1 MNQYTDIHV
10 IECNRLHSEEARS
23 GNDEN
28 YALWTN
34 NLQDIVHLNPGD
46 QISVQSAMI
55 SERGA
60 GSGANIEI
68 KGESLGVVKQFGT
81 IVLSKHTTN
90 ISYAQVRFDNCD
102 EIRAIYTPVKK
113 EIFDNKGYFTIN
125 YFIPA
130 NGHNYIDLPR
140 RFWFSEF
147 IDTGYSPDR
156 INYTEPDSQSA
167 GMSYADPFGM
177 LDGGLPPGQIYPDRW
192 DFYDDYYQIVGVSA
206 NASLS
211 KLRKDNS
218 RYTIMVREVTY
229 NSSEAMYS
237 NRNDEY
243 KVPPHYLR
251 EPEFHTYHTYQEL
264 KEITVPVGFSSP
276 DFLATEITRQL
287 QNVEEITTFNARHPT
302 NEVDNKYTPGFNI
315 PITKSISTETYKPFT
330 VARYMGQTFNTTP
343 TEQEKLMLKFVNAST
358 HLTDGWD
365 YLNQYHIIACKRPEL
380 YEYGRLINRKEDL
393 GIALTRGSLLA
404 SSTFGVDYVLKI
416 PYDNVTLLNDFRDF
430 IQAQE
435 KYPEI
440 FNIFSDSRT
449 PYVAGD
455 TIENCRWLHINRFE
469 NASMTMYNG
478 SDAFEIKNTATLG
491 WGGYTFPTWNAS
503 KVSMKSIILPFEYD
517 PNQRDT
523 YYKLPDESKGERTYG
538 CFGRTNDGYI
548 KIYGTFFNGQGS
560 PLLSTLYNASG
571 YIEVNRKIGFDQHFS
586 APGMAYLLPCDM
598 RPSPDD
604 LINTNTH
611 ETQIMTN
618 GGDISNLTYTTDSIT
633 DYVAPSELYFGA
645 NSPKLNWNGANF
657 TISDLHT
664 PMNQGNNLLAGNTTA
679 TTVTNYNYSRNSDT
693 ESDVVYKINP
703 REDYCDFTP
712 ARKPY
717 VGNIELSG
725 YSAPA
730 KTINTSR
737 MNSNLEAWRVYD
749 SLTGILIT
757 DFGLNSTEWKNSL
770 WALLGFSYNQFHS
783 STNTR
788 LSVID
793 FNNVDNLS
801 IITTNS
807 EINEGD
813 NKIYTQNGYGVPLFY
828 NRLPYGSTFLD
839 KNDADAVRYLPE
851 IVQKTQ
857 SIELIADNLPTR
869 MIRGYYTIRSNILQN
884 TPFIGGK
891 VNNTT
896 MPICGVVSKIYNYGD
911 FVFGE
916 ESSLVFTIT
925 KPLKLASL
933 TCSIHDPDGSY
944 ARVSEQST
952 VLFKIQKKMNVTFDV
967 IQEILEE
974 QQQQKK

>member
-10 IECNRLHSEEARS
+10 IECNRLHSEEAKS
-23 GNDEN
+23 GNNEN

-46 QISVQSAMI
+46 KISIQSAMI

-68 KGESLGVVKQFGT
+68 KGESLGIKKTFSIT
-81 IVLSKHTTN
+81 TLTTHTTDPN
-90 ISYAQVRFDNCD
+90 VAKLRIDNSD
-102 EIRAIYTPVKK
+102 EIRLTYGLETK

-147 IDTGYSPDR
+147 NNDDNIPNHV
-156 INYTEPDSQSA
+156 NYVAADSQSA

-177 LDGGLPPGQIYPDRW
+177 LDTGLPASYTYPDRW
-192 DFYDDYYQIVGVSA
+192 DFYDDYYQIVGKTA

-218 RYTIMVREVTY
+218 RYTIMIREKTY
-229 NSSEAMYS
+229 NSSLSMYP

-264 KEITVPVGFSSP
+264 KEITAPVGFSSP
-276 DFLATEITRQL
+276 DFLSTEITRQL
-287 QNVEEITTFNARHPT
+287 QNVEKTNLFNLT
-302 NEVDNKYTPGFNI
+302 SGVNDTDNPYTPGFKI
-315 PITKSISTETYKPFT
+315 PITKSISTETYKPFN
-330 VARYMGQTFNTTP
+330 VARDMGETFNTTP

-358 HLTDGWD
+358 NLTDGWD
-365 YLNQYHIIACKRPEL
+365 YLNQYHLIACKRPEL

-404 SSTFGVDYVLKI
+404 SSTNGHDYVLKI
-416 PYDNVTLLNDFRDF
+416 PYDNLTLLNDFRGF

-449 PYVAGD
+449 PYVSGD
-455 TIENCRWLHINRFE
+455 TIDNCRWLHINRFE

-478 SDAFEIKNTATLG
+478 SDTGIIKNTATLG

-503 KVSMKSIILPFEYD
+503 KVSMKSIILPFDYD

-523 YYKLPDESKGERTYG
+523 YYTYPDESKGERTYG
-538 CFGRTNDGYI
+538 CFGRSSSGYI
-548 KIYGTFFNGQGS
+548 KIYGTFFNGSGS

-586 APGMAYLLPCDM
+586 APGMAYLLPCDI
-598 RPSPDD
+598 RPEAHDIID
-604 LINTNTH
+604 TNTH
-611 ETQIMTN
+611 SDNEMTN
-618 GGDISNLTYTTDSIT
+618 GGDINNLNYSTVDTYMIPP
-633 DYVAPSELYFGA
+633 AQLYLGA

-657 TISDLHT
+657 TLSDLHT
-664 PMNQGNNLLAGNTTA
+664 SMNQGNNFLAGNSTA
-679 TTVTNYNYSRNSDT
+679 TTVANYNYSRNSDT
-693 ESDVVYKINP
+693 ESNVVYKINP
-703 REDYCDFTP
+703 REDYCDFSP

-717 VGNIELSG
+717 VGNIQLSG

-730 KTINTSR
+730 KEINTSR
-737 MNSNLEAWRVYD
+737 MNSNLEAWRIYD

-757 DFGLNSTEWKNSL
+757 DFGIDEKYWENSFWG
-770 WALLGFSYNQFHS
+770 LLGFSYNQFHS

-788 LSVID
+788 LSVI
-793 FNNVDNLS
+793 NNTNVNDLS

-807 EINEGD
+807 DINEGD
-813 NKIYTQNGYGVPLFY
+813 NKIYTQNMYGVPLFY
-828 NRLPYGSTFLD
+828 NRLPYGGTFLNKD
-839 KNDADAVRYLPE
+839 DALAVRYLPE
-851 IVQKTQ
+851 IIQKTQ

-896 MPICGVVSKIYNYGD
+896 MPICGIVSKINNYGD

-944 ARVSEQST
+944 ARCSEQST
-952 VLFKIQKKMNVTFDV
+952 VLFKIQKNMNITFDV
-967 IQEILEE
+967 IQEILQE
-974 QQQQKK
+974 QQQQKNR